1 MNKAGQRI
9 LFFLIAFAGIY
20 AALRCSQVGKS
31 SEDTDIPGRDDPYA
45 LEYQIDGETLSLHWN
60 SVENITDY
68 ALNISVDGGAY
79 EARWVSGTEYALP
92 LSSVEGDCISFM
104 VAASGC
110 DYSPELT
117 CFLRYH
123 EQALPLNPVGT
134 TVKGSHAFCWDAAPY
149 ADFYEF
155 ELLRADGT
163 EVKRERTSLLHVM
176 VKKLKLGD
184 YKWRVTPYADENMAG
199 QPSDWTYVT
208 VCKELACENIL
219 GVERDAVTAP
229 LNTALVYPEC
239 CVIGPDGALYV
250 SDSHSNA
257 IRRCADGKVEVF
269 VGTLVDGFNGDGHRL
284 EVSISQP
291 GKIDF
296 DPDGNMIFSDMG
308 NHRIRKVDMTTGQV
322 TTLIQHDL
330 WSKNFEYQEDGSVI
344 LYSEKGAI
352 YQWKDGTISRIFSCD
367 ALMSAGAAVQ
377 AGDRWYILDV
387 RGCQLAMFEDGLLKK
402 TLEVPGYSCDLKLY
416 NGELYLGG
424 HTAIYKVDPELN
436 ELHGFSDGYANVT
449 YLSFSETEA
458 GTRLIVTDSDSGTVF
473 DVDAATGEK
482 TPIIG
487 GTAVLGGIT
496 DIVKHENA
504 LFLLDNLAAC
514 VWKYDCDTGLTE
526 RYVGKGDQELA
537 AIGANRLETGLFY
550 AAGLAVDAAGN
561 LYIGEQHHILKV
573 DAETGIVEL
582 FAGAP
587 GRGDY
592 GYNGEGVSA
601 ADALFQSIRGLSYD
615 DAAQAL
621 YVADTYNNC
630 VRKIQNGV
638 VTTVAGDSV
647 TGEPTYSIPAADSHL
662 NRPHGVLYADGNLWI
677 SDSWNNT
684 VSRVDGDGL
693 LHPAAG
699 EVYYFYY
706 QGEGGFSGD
715 GGDALAADLN
725 TPLGL
730 YYEKGALY
738 IVDAFNNRIRIVVD
752 GNIYTLIGTDQKG
765 YSKDQMTLNLPNC
778 VYADEQFVYVAD
790 GGNHLLRRYDKSALT
805 VGGTPLKEV
814 LR

>member
-1 MNKAGQRI
+1 MNKAGQRTV
-9 LFFLIAFAGIY
+9 FLIAFAGIY

-79 EARWVSGTEYALP
+79 EARWVSGTEYALSLP
-92 LSSVEGDCISFM
+92 SVEGDRISFM
-104 VAASGC
+104 VAASGHN
-110 DYSPELT
+110 YSPELT
-117 CFLRYH
+117 YFLRYH

-134 TVKGSHAFCWDAAPY
+134 TVRGSHAFCWDAAPY
-149 ADFYEF
+149 ANFYEF
-155 ELLRADGT
+155 ELFRADGT

-184 YKWRVTPYADENMAG
+184 YKWRVTPYVDENMAG

-269 VGTLVDGFNGDGHRL
+269 VGTLVAGFNGDGHRL
-284 EVSISQP
+284 DVSITLP

-296 DPDGNMIFSDMG
+296 DPDGNMIFSDTG

-352 YQWKDGTISRIFSCD
+352 YQWKVGAISRIFSSE
-367 ALMSAGAAVQ
+367 ALMSADVAVQ
-377 AGDRWYILDV
+377 AGGRLYVLNE
-387 RGCQLAMFEDGLLKK
+387 RGSQLAMFEDGLLKK
-402 TLEVPGYSCDLKLY
+402 TLEVPSYSCDLKLY
-416 NGELYLGG
+416 NGELYLAG

-436 ELHGFSDGYANVT
+436 ELQGFSGGYANVT
-449 YLSFSETEA
+449 YLFFSKTEA
-458 GTRLIVTDSDSGTVF
+458 ETRLIVTDSDSGTVF
-473 DVDAATGEK
+473 DVDIATGEK
-482 TPIIG
+482 TPLIG

-496 DIVKHENA
+496 GMVKHENA
-504 LFLLDNLAAC
+504 LFLLDNQAAC

-526 RYVGKGDQELA
+526 RYVGKGNQELA
-537 AIGANRLETGLFY
+537 EIGANRLETGLFY

-573 DAETGIVEL
+573 DAATGIVEL

-587 GRGDY
+587 GRGDF

-601 ADALFQSIRGLSYD
+601 TDALFQSIRGLSYD

-621 YVADTYNNC
+621 YVADTYNNR

-638 VTTVAGDSV
+638 VTTVAGDGLA
-647 TGEPTYSIPAADSHL
+647 GEPTYSTPAADSHL
-662 NRPHGVLYADGNLWI
+662 NRPHGVLYTDGTIWI
-677 SDSWNNT
+677 ADSWNNT

-730 YYEKGALY
+730 FYEKGALY

-778 VYADEQFVYVAD
+778 VYADEKFVYVAD
-790 GGNHLLRRYDKSALT
+790 CGNYLLRRYDKSALT